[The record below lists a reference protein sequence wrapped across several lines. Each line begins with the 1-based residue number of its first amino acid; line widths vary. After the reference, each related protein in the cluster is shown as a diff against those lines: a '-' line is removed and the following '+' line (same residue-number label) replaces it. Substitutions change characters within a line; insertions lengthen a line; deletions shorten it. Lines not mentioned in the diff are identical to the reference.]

1 MDKDFTMAQRSRQSD
16 RKSLRELI
24 AMTASDL
31 QLLKKLEGCKRG
43 SGYTYGKCVTCGQL
57 KPLGELQG
65 GHFISRRHK
74 ATILDERNIHP
85 QCVRCN
91 QWLNGNLSEYRKF
104 LGDDLADELKA
115 KSMQVKKFTRE
126 ELNELRDG
134 FRARIRKEKKRL
146 GMK

>member
-1 MDKDFTMAQRSRQSD
+1 MAQRRSD
-16 RKSLRELI
+16 VWGIPRLLQE
-24 AMTASDL
+24 TAKDL
-31 QLLKKLEGCKRG
+31 QLLKKLEAVRRHHDSILGL
-43 SGYTYGKCVTCGQL
+43 CVTCKKL
-57 KPLGELQG
+57 KPIGELQG

-146 GMK
+146 GMQ